1 MGDDQSPRRLASAA
15 GFAILLFLLLDK
27 AIYNVQIFQQHGPL
41 LVLGMILFLFGLQV
55 LAVGLVGELLTRN
68 HFEGHDKPIY
78 RIERIVGS
86 SRVAAARHS

>member
-1 MGDDQSPRRLASAA
+1 M
-15 GFAILLFLLLDK
+15 
-27 AIYNVQIFQQHGPL
+27 YNIQIFQQHGPL

-55 LAVGLVGELLTRN
+55 LAVGLVGELLTRT